1 MDKTDKS
8 VALQWSRGA
17 DNGSPISKYSI
28 QYRDSF
34 SGDVWT
40 AATTG
45 ESVSPAPSSW
55 LIKQSHLPVV
65 FWRRLKDFKYTNRG
79 LNKKKR
85 KEKKHCDDLCET

>member
-28 QYRDSF
+28 QYRDTF

-45 ESVSPAPSSW
+45 ELVGPAPSSR
-55 LIKQSHLPVV
+55 LIKQSHLLVV
-65 FWRRLKDFKYTNRG
+65 FWFCLEDMKYTNRG
-79 LNKKKR
+79 
-85 KEKKHCDDLCET
+85 